1 MAAADTNSRAAR
13 TVTILYT
20 GDTRGWV
27 EPCGCSQGVLG
38 GLPRR
43 ATLLKRLRAQTPKAL
58 IVDAGALL
66 GESSDELKAPV
77 IVEQLA
83 AMRYCAANLGPADA
97 RWRNQLLALMRKNNL
112 PGISLEYA
120 DGAAIRRG
128 RILVV
133 NGVRVGL
140 AGVARLPTGSDR
152 RELRDVLAYLRRSCD
167 LVVLLSAAS
176 ANDNV
181 RLARQFAGMDV
192 LIGVVPGKKPQLLRC
207 GKVLLAPVTP
217 EGGHVGRLVVRL
229 GRRGIAGATL
239 EARPKGRLD
248 GRTGAQP
255 RLNRR
260 SQQPKV
266 HFSAALLDLHPL
278 NDRIPDDTP
287 TLQAVQAYYDRV
299 AKRLLAGEDARPTVM
314 VKAGYTLASSCDFC
328 HPRIYRKWK
337 SVAHSRAVE
346 TLKKKGRDRAPDCL
360 QCHSEY
366 YRRTK
371 QAPVEAYQRA
381 GVECASCHGEGF
393 VLILR
398 PSKKLDAA
406 KPGEKVC
413 RGCHTPQRSPK
424 FNFAKY
430 KAMIKHW

>member
-1 MAAADTNSRAAR
+1 VQIRGQNVRSETERMSRAGVALAIVFVGLAAGVAARAATTAGSATR

-43 ATLLKRLRAQTPKAL
+43 ATLLRRLRAQTPKAL

-66 GESSDELKAPV
+66 GESSDELKAPL
-77 IVEQLA
+77 IVERLA
-83 AMRYCAANLGPADA
+83 AMGYCAANLGPADA
-97 RWRNQLLALMRKNNL
+97 RWRRQLSALMRKNNL

-128 RILVV
+128 RILLV

-140 AGVARLPTGSDR
+140 AGVARLPTGKDR
-152 RELRDVLAYLRRSCD
+152 RDLRDVLAYLRRSAD
-167 LVVLLSAAS
+167 LVVLLSAARAS
-176 ANDNV
+176 DNL
-181 RLARQFAGMDV
+181 RLAREFGGMDV
-192 LIGVVPGKKPQLLRC
+192 IIGVVPGKKPQLLRC

-217 EGGHVGRLVVRL
+217 EGGHVGRLVLRL
-229 GRRGIAGATL
+229 GRRSIAGA
-239 EARPKGRLD
+239 
-248 GRTGAQP
+248 
-255 RLNRR
+255 
-260 SQQPKV
+260 SY
-266 HFSAALLDLHPL
+266 DLHPL
-278 NDRIPDDTP
+278 SDQIPDDTP

-299 AKRLLAGEDARPTVM
+299 AERLLAGGGARPTAL

-398 PSKKLDAA
+398 PSKRLDAA

-424 FNFAKY
+424 FNFVKY
-430 KAMIKHW
+430 KAKIKHW